1 MVRDRVRCCRRCATA
16 RCPDMERGKWLLL
29 LRVAV
34 ATELL
39 FFIFSFVVFLSARV
53 CVGEVFSRAKKP

>member
-1 MVRDRVRCCRRCATA
+1 
-16 RCPDMERGKWLLL
+16 MERGKWLLL